1 MPNVLDESGN
11 NVELARV
18 YAGLLSQMRS
28 LNPQANIDAVLQLL
42 LPTPFQSFYVA
53 PSIMFPGWYVGGNV
67 TRKVIVIDGATTL
80 RHVSNLIGG
89 YDNAASVGAFSPIN
103 FWLSDFADAIIASM
117 SSAHLVTPE
126 YFDIVGYSAG
136 GAAGIVLKD
145 KFVASES
152 NIKTKVLTFGSPRA
166 GADPMRSRLLR
177 SPITRWMVDADP
189 IPLIPPRVTD
199 CPVLIMLQTLLTITR
214 WGLYVHT
221 QGGISLAQNGNTTA
235 AVLPPVAEMNAST
248 SLADWYFRQ
257 ENDPNNPHSMTTYMN
272 YLDAAIRALPRKSQ
286 QDVDDG
292 PAEAVARLTRK
303 QINTDQQ
310 RTRAAIYN
318 AGHNQNAVPLVIP
331 EITLFHVFRSSGVW
345 CVALGERIVVQ
356 APIEKRARAVARAG
370 NEFLRALPRQALVD
384 PVALLSQLETFLALA
399 ASPESGFSPT
409 INVSLPGQ

>member
-1 MPNVLDESGN
+1 M
-11 NVELARV
+11 
-18 YAGLLSQMRS
+18 
-28 LNPQANIDAVLQLL
+28 
-42 LPTPFQSFYVA
+42 
-53 PSIMFPGWYVGGNV
+53 
-67 TRKVIVIDGATTL
+67 IVIDGATTL

-89 YDNAASVGAFSPIN
+89 YDNAASVGRTADQL
-103 FWLSDFADAIIASM
+103 WLSDFADAIIASM
-117 SSAHLVTPE
+117 SSRLVTPE
-126 YFDIVGYSAG
+126 YFDIVGYSAD
-136 GAAGIVLKD
+136 ARPIFLKD

-356 APIEKRARAVARAG
+356 APIEKEREPWR
-370 NEFLRALPRQALVD
+370 EP
-384 PVALLSQLETFLALA
+384 ET
-399 ASPESGFSPT
+399 SS
-409 INVSLPGQ
+409 